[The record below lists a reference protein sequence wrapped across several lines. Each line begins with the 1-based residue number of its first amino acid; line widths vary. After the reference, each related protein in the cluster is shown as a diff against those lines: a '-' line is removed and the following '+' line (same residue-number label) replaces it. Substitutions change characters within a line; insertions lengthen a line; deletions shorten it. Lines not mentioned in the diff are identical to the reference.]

1 MIRLKSSGFRLKRK
15 NTKLLLHYC
24 NTSILL
30 AILIFILSPIARA
43 RVYIDITSPNPRPIL
58 IGLQVYT
65 EDSDQLLFSPQIKT
79 LPSYAQQ
86 ILTIIK
92 DDLTY
97 TGLFSTIEERLFLEP
112 PSSPFKSEN
121 WKPLGADAV
130 VKIKLQLS
138 QNTVKALSVIYDVNE
153 GLQIFKKEY
162 SGDIAFIRT
171 LAHVLARDIYKRF
184 TDRDPP
190 FEAKILY
197 VGQIDGKRS
206 LFIIDWD
213 GARQRRLGISAETL
227 LSPRWNDEYRL
238 LAYTL
243 RDGRRWS
250 LKTLDFNTMTQ
261 KTVLESQTLTI
272 AGDFID
278 RKNLLVTYTDADNQ
292 DIYILDTETSRLKK
306 IIGGFGI
313 EIDPVISP
321 DKTKFLFVSDRSGSP
336 QIYIAE
342 LSGYNIKRL
351 TFQGN
356 YNTSPRW
363 SPAGDAFV
371 YVGSVNGRNQIFLQ
385 KFDPAKAEIA
395 GEPEQL
401 TSRGDNEEPSF
412 SPDGRYI
419 TFSSNRD
426 GLWRIYIMRIDGSGQ
441 KVLTEGYGFS
451 PVWIK

>member
-1 MIRLKSSGFRLKRK
+1 MKLFLSLLIFSLSSLE
-15 NTKLLLHYC
+15 LLL
-24 NTSILL
+24 SPPAL
-30 AILIFILSPIARA
+30 ARL
-43 RVYIDITSPNPRPIL
+43 YIDITSPNPKPL
-58 IGLQVYT
+58 LLGLQVYT
-65 EDSDQLLFSPQIKT
+65 EDSGQRTATVTSPT
-79 LPSYAQQ
+79 NPSLPSYARE
-86 ILTIIK
+86 IITVIK

-97 TGLFSTIEERLFLEP
+97 TGLFSTIDEKLFLEP
-112 PSSPFKSEN
+112 PSNPFKPEN

-138 QNTVKALSVIYDVNE
+138 GVSNSLSQNTVKALSVIYDVNG

-162 SGDIAFIRT
+162 SGDLAFIRT

-197 VGQIDGKRS
+197 VGQIDGKKS

-213 GARQRRLGISAETL
+213 GARQRRLGISSETV
-227 LSPRWNDEYRL
+227 LSPRWFEEQRL
-238 LAYTL
+238 LAYTV
-243 RDGRRWS
+243 RDGRRWI

-261 KTVLESQTLTI
+261 KTVLESQSLTI

-278 RKNLLVTYTDADNQ
+278 RKNLLVTYTEADNQ

-306 IIGGFGI
+306 VIGGFGI

-385 KFDPAKAEIA
+385 RFDPAKAEII

-441 KVLTEGYGFS
+441 KALTEGYGFS

>member
-1 MIRLKSSGFRLKRK
+1 MIRLKASGFRLKRK
-15 NTKLLLHYC
+15 NTKLLLLYC

-30 AILIFILSPIARA
+30 AILIFILPPIARA
-43 RVYIDITSPNPRPIL
+43 RLYIDITSPNPRPVL

-97 TGLFSTIEERLFLEP
+97 TGLFSAIDEKLFLEP
-112 PSSPFKSEN
+112 PSNPFKPEN

-162 SGDIAFIRT
+162 SGDLAFIRT

-190 FEAKILY
+190 FESKILY
-197 VGQIDGKRS
+197 VGEFDGKKT

-213 GARQRRLGISAETL
+213 GARQRRLGISGETVL
-227 LSPRWNDEYRL
+227 APRWFEEQRL
-238 LAYTL
+238 LAYTV

-250 LKTLDFNTMTQ
+250 LKILDFNTMTQ
-261 KTVLESQTLTI
+261 KTVLELQSLTI

-292 DIYILDTETSRLKK
+292 DIYILNTETMRLKK

-351 TFQGN
+351 TFKGN

-385 KFDPAKAEIA
+385 KFDPAKAEII

-401 TSRGDNEEPSF
+401 TSKGDNEEPSF

-426 GLWRIYIMRIDGSGQ
+426 GLWRIYIMRIDGSAQ
-441 KVLTEGYGFS
+441 RALTESYGFS